1 MKENLAHTAHKPMKA
16 LPDTTGMVPEEA
28 ERLLGGLRMESMMF
42 CRSWGE
48 MRESMSTLLRSIP
61 ASAACKQP

>member
-1 MKENLAHTAHKPMKA
+1 MKA